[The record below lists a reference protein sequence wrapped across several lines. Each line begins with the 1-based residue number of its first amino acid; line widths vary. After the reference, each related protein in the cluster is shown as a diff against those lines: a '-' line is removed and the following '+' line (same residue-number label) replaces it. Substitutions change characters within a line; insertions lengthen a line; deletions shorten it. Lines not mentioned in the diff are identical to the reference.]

1 MPMPELAPSLHG
13 RKSQGE
19 QELPVSQQGRSPEA
33 PRPQLDSRL
42 LLPAL
47 EPAFLQQVR
56 TQQSPRPGRQLPRD
70 CLAWREG
77 EGYGRRG
84 GSQLRVQEDVLPKS
98 PLPGS
103 SHGHHHHWT

>member
-1 MPMPELAPSLHG
+1 MNRDACVLGGPDWGSAVGRSPGTPMPELAPSLHG

-42 LLPAL
+42 LLPTL

-77 EGYGRRG
+77 EG
-84 GSQLRVQEDVLPKS
+84 
-98 PLPGS
+98 
-103 SHGHHHHWT
+103 